1 MPALLY
7 LLCTLYI
14 KKSTAKF
21 KLVEKLIVSSTHRL
35 SLASCADD
43 YWIRK
48 LLDWSSDWLISCCQ
62 WQSD

>member
-48 LLDWSSDWLISCCQ
+48 LLDWSSDWL
-62 WQSD
+62 